1 VTVAPPLQVVFADDA
16 VVVLNK
22 PSGLLSV
29 PGKGPHLQDC
39 LSARVQ
45 SQYPDA
51 LIVHRLDMAT
61 SGLLV
66 MARRARVQR
75 QLSQAFASRTVDKR
89 YVALVGGQLVPS
101 PTHEW
106 RDIDLPIGPD
116 WPQRPRQKV
125 DTLGGKPSLTR
136 YRVIGYDARADTTRL
151 ELAPLTGRTHQ
162 LRVHLQALGHAILGD
177 QLYACPL
184 MQAKSCR
191 LSLHASRLSLAHP
204 DSGTLMTWF
213 SAPPF

>member
-1 VTVAPPLQVVFADDA
+1 MTAAPHLQIVYADDV
-16 VVVLNK
+16 VVVLDK
-22 PSGLLSV
+22 PAGLLSV
-29 PGKGPHLQDC
+29 PGKGPDLQDC

-66 MARRARVQR
+66 MARGPRVHR
-75 QLSQAFASRTVDKR
+75 QLSGAFAARTVEKR
-89 YVALVGGQLVPS
+89 YVAVVGGQLL

-106 RDIDLPIGPD
+106 HDIDLPIGPD

-125 DTLGGKPSLTR
+125 DTVGGKPSLTR
-136 YRVIGYDARADTTRL
+136 YRIIGYDARADTTRL

-177 QLYACPL
+177 RLYACPL
-184 MQAKSCR
+184 IQAKSSR
-191 LSLHASRLSLAHP
+191 LLLHASRLSLAHP
-204 DSGTLMTWF
+204 ESGALMTWV
-213 SAPPF
+213 SDPPF